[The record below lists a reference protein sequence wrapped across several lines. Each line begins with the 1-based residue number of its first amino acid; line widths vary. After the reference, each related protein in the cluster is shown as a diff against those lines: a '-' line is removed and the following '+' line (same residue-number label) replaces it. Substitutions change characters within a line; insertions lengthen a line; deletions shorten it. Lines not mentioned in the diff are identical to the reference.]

1 MKWKL
6 MHMIHR
12 LKSEKNT
19 SATGYLQESTK
30 GWQHLQKGADSIG
43 KRLELARTRQTT
55 WLFESATFH
64 RAIYCTMDDAGSRLR
79 RLIFSMHIHRKGK
92 SIKVGAWKNTKSL
105 ESRCSSEYFWPSHD
119 PRPIYIHL
127 LPIYCTSVHFFA
139 KSNRLSAG
147 PYQIRSH

>member
-1 MKWKL
+1 MEIDAHDPPAQK
-6 MHMIHR
+6 R
-12 LKSEKNT
+12 KNT

-43 KRLELARTRQTT
+43 KRSELARTRQTT

-92 SIKVGAWKNTKSL
+92 PSKVGAWKNTKSL

-127 LPIYCTSVHFFA
+127 LYKRSFFA